1 MKKMRI
7 LIGTIM
13 SDGFILVG
21 LMGFEAGN
29 NRGLEAMYR
38 VIYKQLC
45 VFPGM
50 LSNGYCRLYRLHQFW

>member
-7 LIGTIM
+7 LIGTIL
-13 SDGFILVG
+13 SDGFILLC

-50 LSNGYCRLYRLHQFW
+50 LSNG